1 MRSLGV
7 LGTFWVRVVVF
18 LGKRLRVNIDAPQEL
33 RVVVGT
39 RRPRSPRGTHGAGA
53 TRGTAT
59 VAVGQP
65 DSEQHTNQQ
74 NDADKNPDPKHA
86 QKSTQLRLVDFSS

>member
-1 MRSLGV
+1 MRSLCV
-7 LGTFWVRVVVF
+7 LGPFGVRVVVF
-18 LGKRLRVNIDAPQEL
+18 FGKGLRVNIDAPQEL
-33 RVVVGT
+33 RVVIGT
-39 RRPRSPRGTHGAGA
+39 GRSRRSGWPHGTGTTG
-53 TRGTAT
+53 GTAA